1 MSALHIDGSF
11 GEGGGQVLRTSLSL
25 SALLGRPVILDHLRA
40 GRSKPGLAAQ
50 HVTCVRAA
58 AAICRATV
66 SGDEIG
72 SSEVHFTPGA
82 VRAGTYHIDVCDV
95 QPSAGSVTLVL
106 QAILPPLLFAGG
118 PTRLI
123 LKGGTDVPWSPSYEY
138 LQTAFVPAL
147 RRAGVQVSVRR
158 LAGGWYP
165 AGGGELQVDL
175 TPRSEPL
182 KPLVLEERGDLRSL
196 TVFSTVSQ
204 NLPEHI
210 VDRQV
215 QGALRVLPDGLAPS
229 VRVQRE
235 RPSGGPG
242 TCLCVGASFGN
253 GFAACSVL
261 GQRDKPAERVGEEAG
276 EAFADFH
283 KTGAAL
289 DLHLADQL
297 LPYLAL
303 AAGDSVLLAE
313 DATEHQRTNAWVI
326 SQFLPVHIEFSGDA
340 PVHIHVT
347 GTGHQ
352 PV

>member
-25 SALLGRPVILDHLRA
+25 SALLGRPVVIDRVRA
-40 GRSKPGLAAQ
+40 GRSTPGLAAQ
-50 HVTCVRAA
+50 HVTCLRAA

-72 SSEVHFTPGA
+72 SSKVHFTPGA
-82 VRAGTYHIDVCDV
+82 VRAGTYRIDVRDV

-106 QAILPPLLFAGG
+106 QAILPPLLFAGAS
-118 PTRLI
+118 TRLI

-147 RRAGVQVSVRR
+147 RRAGVKLSVRR

-165 AGGGELQVDL
+165 AGGGELQVDI
-175 TPRSEPL
+175 TPMSEPL
-182 KPLVLEERGDLRSL
+182 KPLVLEARGDLHSL

-215 QGALRVLPDGLAPS
+215 QGALRVLPDGLKPS
-229 VRVQRE
+229 VRIQRE

-242 TCLCVGASFGN
+242 TCLCLGGAFGN

-261 GQRDKPAERVGEEAG
+261 GQRGKPAERVGQEAA
-276 EAFADFH
+276 EAFCAFH
-283 KTGAAL
+283 ETGAAV

-313 DATEHQRTNAWVI
+313 GATEHQRTNAWVI

-340 PVHIHVT
+340 PVRIHVT

-352 PV
+352 PA